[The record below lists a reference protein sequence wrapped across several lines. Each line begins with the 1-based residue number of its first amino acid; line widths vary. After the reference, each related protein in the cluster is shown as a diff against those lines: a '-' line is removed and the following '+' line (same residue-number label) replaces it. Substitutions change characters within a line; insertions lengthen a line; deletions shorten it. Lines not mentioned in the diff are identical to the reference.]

1 MELVA
6 TELNPV
12 PSQPV
17 ITPVT
22 TADGIVLRAVR
33 WRATARR
40 TRGTVLLVQGRAEFI
55 EKYFETVA
63 DLRRRGF
70 AVVAFDWRGQGGS
83 QRDLANP
90 RKGHV
95 DDFSLYERDLAAI
108 LDQVIL
114 PRCPPPY
121 FVLAHSMGGTI
132 LLHALRGKKTPF
144 ARLVAA
150 APMIDIAMV
159 PWPRAARLLS
169 EMLDACGF
177 GASYVPGGGATSI
190 STKPFA
196 GNRLTSDPVRY
207 ARNADVA
214 ARAPELAIGD
224 PTVAW
229 LDAAYRAMGAF
240 ADPNFALEIRT
251 PVLVVAAGADPV
263 VSTPATERFAARLK
277 TGRAIVI
284 PGARHEILM
293 ERDGIRDQF
302 WAAFDAFVPGSEGA
316 LPDQAESSLSAA
328 S

>member
-1 MELVA
+1 ADSSESCRRRQPDRASRTDGRSRPSSGRGGIDRIDAWHILHLKRYADNARQDRPGIPPCSRQRPARQRVGGARPVFQDLWRWGRCSGYNRGRDGRIRRREGAMELVA

-40 TRGTVLLVQGRAEFI
+40 TRGTVCLVQGRAEFI

-108 LDQVIL
+108 VDQVIL

-144 ARLVAA
+144 ARLVTV

-159 PWPRAARLLS
+159 PWPRAARVLS
-169 EMLDACGF
+169 EMLDAAGL
-177 GASYVPGGGATSI
+177 GAG
-190 STKPFA
+190 
-196 GNRLTSDPVRY
+196 
-207 ARNADVA
+207 
-214 ARAPELAIGD
+214 
-224 PTVAW
+224 
-229 LDAAYRAMGAF
+229 
-240 ADPNFALEIRT
+240 
-251 PVLVVAAGADPV
+251 
-263 VSTPATERFAARLK
+263 
-277 TGRAIVI
+277 
-284 PGARHEILM
+284 
-293 ERDGIRDQF
+293 
-302 WAAFDAFVPGSEGA
+302 
-316 LPDQAESSLSAA
+316 
-328 S
+328 